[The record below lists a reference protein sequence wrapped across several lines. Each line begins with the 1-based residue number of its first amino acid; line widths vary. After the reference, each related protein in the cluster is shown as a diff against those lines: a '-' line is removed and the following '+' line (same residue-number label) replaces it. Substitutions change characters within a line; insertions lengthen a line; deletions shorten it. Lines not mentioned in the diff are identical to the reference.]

1 MTKKPIRPKLIIA
14 MLLANSTLATMST
27 DLYTPS
33 MPDLPELLATS
44 AEMVQLTL
52 VFNMI
57 GFGLAQLF
65 IGPLSDRYG
74 RRPVFIS
81 GVTLFCLFSIFCAVA
96 QTIHQLLIARAF
108 QGAAAATE
116 AVLVVA
122 IITDLF
128 KEQDRIRILAIYG
141 ILFAIGPGLA
151 PIAGGYLHTVFGW
164 RANFE
169 LLAIA
174 AFMLACMSWRYLP
187 ETVSGERSTMQP
199 RQIAARYMQLLSNKL
214 FVIYALMLALLLGL
228 IFSFIIEAPFIIID
242 LYGVPTQHFGF
253 YQMLIVSAY
262 VVGGLLTTW
271 LVGRITSERLL
282 FFSILCMV
290 AGIVILGAREFAP
303 AAGLASFLIGMSVLL
318 FALAPLWAVLPARA
332 MSVANTGAGTASATL
347 GMMEMLGAAA
357 IAGITSA
364 LHDGTT
370 RPLVIVMASVSS
382 FLVAIYIIKLRS
394 LGNHRRVEHGDL

>member
-1 MTKKPIRPKLIIA
+1 MTNKPIRPKLIIA

-44 AEMVQLTL
+44 VEMVQLTL
-52 VFNMI
+52 VFNTI
-57 GFGLAQLF
+57 GFGLAQVF

-81 GVTLFCLFSIFCAVA
+81 GVSLFCFFSMVCAFA
-96 QTIHQLLIARAF
+96 QTIHQLLMARAF

-151 PIAGGYLHTVFGW
+151 PIAGGYLHTAFGW

-169 LLAIA
+169 ILAAA
-174 AFMLACMSWRYLP
+174 AFALACMAWFYLP
-187 ETVSGERSTMQP
+187 ETATGERSTLQP
-199 RQIAARYMQLLSNKL
+199 RQIAARYIQLLSDKA
-214 FVIYALMLALLLGL
+214 FVTYALMLALLLGM
-228 IFSFIIEAPFIIID
+228 IFSFVIEAPFIIID

-253 YQMLIVSAY
+253 YQLIIVSAY
-262 VVGGLLTTW
+262 VAGGFVTTW
-271 LVGRITSERLL
+271 LVGRMTSERLM
-282 FFSILCMV
+282 FFSMLCMV
-290 AGIVILGAREFAP
+290 SGIVVLVAHELAP
-303 AAGLASFLIGMSVLL
+303 VAGLTSFLVGMSIVF
-318 FALAPLWAVLPARA
+318 FALAPMWAVLPARA

-347 GMMEMLGAAA
+347 GLMEMLGAGV
-357 IAGITSA
+357 IASVTSA
-364 LHDGTT
+364 LHDATT
-370 RPLVIVMASVSS
+370 RPLVTVMAIVAV
-382 FLVAIYIIKLRS
+382 FLIAIYGVVQRQPAYRPVD
-394 LGNHRRVEHGDL
+394 G